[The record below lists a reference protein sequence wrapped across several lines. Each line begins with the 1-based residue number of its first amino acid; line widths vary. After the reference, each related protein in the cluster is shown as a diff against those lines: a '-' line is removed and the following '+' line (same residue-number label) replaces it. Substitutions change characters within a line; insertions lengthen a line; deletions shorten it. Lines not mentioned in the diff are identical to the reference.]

1 MSADPAH
8 ITPRLSFHRTR
19 HLNAEQLAIGRL
31 EARRLPRGWF
41 SPRRIE
47 NEDSVAGFVEHHL
60 LLEQV
65 RGPVIGDFLLC
76 RCGPKFHVTFW
87 EAPVFEGVVFG
98 SSSNEH
104 SLGTAGTVA
113 EAIDMIQRM
122 IAERISSWGLQ
133 LAA

>member
-8 ITPRLSFHRTR
+8 ITPHLSFHRTR

-65 RGPVIGDFLLC
+65 RDQSSETSCCAAAGLRHRHRIELHPSRWSLRLLMLCPVLPAFQSSLLSC
-76 RCGPKFHVTFW
+76 TQRLP
-87 EAPVFEGVVFG
+87 APLYALEG
-98 SSSNEH
+98 EPY
-104 SLGTAGTVA
+104 
-113 EAIDMIQRM
+113 MR
-122 IAERISSWGLQ
+122 
-133 LAA
+133 